1 MAKGTIK
8 PREAISEGISDFNA
22 RAQAKNY
29 WQGFYDAAYILC
41 LEGFVNEAKDLVV
54 NCYVPRILLKK
65 VLENAVFNKLD
76 EYIFSCKEY
85 VETETEK
92 SANWFANNKYW
103 KDMLCTKKQ

>member
-1 MAKGTIK
+1 MV
-8 PREAISEGISDFNA
+8 ED
-22 RAQAKNY
+22 KNY

-41 LEGFVNEAKDLVV
+41 LEGFVNEAKALVL

-92 SANWFANNKYW
+92 NENWFANNKYW
-103 KDMLCTKKQ
+103 KDITRGEMDEIKTKNARNKRYLGSI